1 MLIAGLALR
10 HKQEK
15 EVSETID
22 ATSQEFPGFFVIAAI
37 TRGNAL
43 VDKITSNPVEVTL
56 LVNGVELPFVETMND
71 IYQRM
76 ERQIDEQARKV
87 AEKMVTEAGLD
98 GVADAL
104 REVEWKVKD
113 ALSKVWDNDQHEA
126 RR

>member
-1 MLIAGLALR
+1 M
-10 HKQEK
+10 
-15 EVSETID
+15 SETVD

-37 TRGNAL
+37 TRAKAL
-43 VDKITSNPVEVTL
+43 GDKINSNPVEVTL

-76 ERQIDEQARKV
+76 ERQIDEQAREV

-113 ALSKVWDNDQHEA
+113 ALSNVGANANSASSDVIDHVD
-126 RR
+126 